1 MDLDDVLSPIAP
13 DRPAG
18 TDLRLEAGSN
28 ALAEAIEHRREEDP
42 GLVGEDAKTAD
53 WRAVV
58 RTCTRGLERES
69 KDLELASYLLEGL
82 AHTEGIPGV
91 TAGLT
96 VILGLVKAFW
106 PHLHPGADDGGIDLE
121 LRSSWLSRIGSGKDT
136 LRAVRSI
143 PLTVA
148 LGPTPPLTLHDYEEA
163 QRVEDA
169 QRTRPAVYQE
179 MMAQGAID
187 AARWQQSFAATP
199 EDRRQATHAA
209 ADAALEALNALQEGC
224 KEHFSGGDLEPSWG
238 GLQELLE
245 EIRKLHTVAAT
256 DEAGVEFDAGGSPGS
271 GATGAAA
278 GGGGSLR
285 SRHDAIQRLREV
297 AVFLRNTEPHSPV
310 SHLVERCVRW
320 LGMPFEQL
328 IVDFIKAPEVI
339 SVMRETLGLQNEDQA
354 DAG

>member
-1 MDLDDVLSPIAP
+1 MDLDAVLSPIAA

-18 TDLRLEAGSN
+18 ADLRLEAGNN

-42 GLVGEDAKTAD
+42 GLVGDDAKTAD

-58 RTCTRGLERES
+58 RACARGLESES
-69 KDLELASYLLEGL
+69 KDLELACYLLEGL

-91 TAGLT
+91 TAGLG
-96 VILGLVKAFW
+96 VILGLVRSFW
-106 PHLHPGADDGGIDLE
+106 PHLHPGADDGIDLE

-136 LRAVRSI
+136 LRAVRAI

-148 LGPTPPLTLHDYEEA
+148 IGQTPPLTLHDYEESR
-163 QRVEDA
+163 RVEDA

-199 EDRRQATHAA
+199 DERRHATFAA
-209 ADAALEALNALQEGC
+209 ANTALEALKGLQDAC
-224 KEHFSGGDLEPSWG
+224 KEHFAAGDLEPSWS

-245 EIRKLHTVAAT
+245 EIRKLHTVRGS
-256 DEAGVEFDAGGSPGS
+256 DDDGMEVDAGGAPGS
-271 GATGAAA
+271 AAP
-278 GGGGSLR
+278 GGGGGGGGALR
-285 SRHDAIQRLREV
+285 SRNDAIQRLREV
-297 AVFLRNTEPHSPV
+297 AAFLRSTEPHSPV

-320 LGMPFEQL
+320 LGMPFEEL
-328 IVDFIKAPEVI
+328 IVDFIKTREVI
-339 SVMRETLGLQNEDQA
+339 TVMRETLGLPNDEPA
-354 DAG
+354 AG

>member
-1 MDLDDVLSPIAP
+1 MDLDAILTPIAA

-18 TDLRLEAGSN
+18 ADLRLEAGSN
-28 ALAEAIEHRREEDP
+28 ALAEAIEHRRAEDP
-42 GLVGEDAKTAD
+42 GLVGDDAKTAD

-58 RTCTRGLERES
+58 RTCTRGLESES

-91 TAGLT
+91 TAGLG
-96 VILGLVKAFW
+96 VILGLVRSFW
-106 PHLHPGADDGGIDLE
+106 PQLHPGADDGGIDLE

-148 LGPTPPLTLHDYEEA
+148 LGQTPALTLRDYEESR
-163 QRVEDA
+163 RVEDA

-187 AARWQQSFAATP
+187 AARWQQSFVATP
-199 EDRRQATHAA
+199 DDRRAANHAA
-209 ADAALEALNALQEGC
+209 AEAALEALKQLQGAC
-224 KEHFSGGDLEPSWG
+224 KEHFAADDLEPSWG

-245 EIRKLHTVAAT
+245 EIRTLQTVRGS
-256 DEAGVEFDAGGSPGS
+256 DDGGMAVDVGGAPGS
-271 GATGAAA
+271 AAPGG
-278 GGGGSLR
+278 GGGGSGALR
-285 SRHDAIQRLREV
+285 SRNDAIQRLREV
-297 AVFLRNTEPHSPV
+297 AAFLRSTEPHSPV

-328 IVDFIKAPEVI
+328 IVDFIKTREVI
-339 SVMRETLGLQNEDQA
+339 SAMRETLGLPNDETP
-354 DAG
+354 AG